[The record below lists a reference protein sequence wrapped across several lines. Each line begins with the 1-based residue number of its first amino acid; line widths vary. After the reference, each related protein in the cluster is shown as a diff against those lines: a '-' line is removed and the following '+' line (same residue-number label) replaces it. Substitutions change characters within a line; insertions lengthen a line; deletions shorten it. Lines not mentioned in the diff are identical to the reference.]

1 MLRKDLRN
9 QIIPTTIDNSD
20 ENQKVGNKN
29 FNTTDLIYL
38 DSFEE
43 QYQSQRIESN
53 RRISPTDYT
62 IMNNSYLY
70 ADTKTR
76 TGKMTTYCWL
86 RSAGVNKS
94 VHCVDNAGFLCNVP
108 YNLPASIC
116 PSLRYKISP
125 DILDGKYDIKEVKDL
140 NGKII
145 YHTLQLGE
153 YPKTKVD
160 ERLSE
165 TLETLYNGGKI
176 KDEISATGRW
186 YSTNGVNNTRMLYAG
201 KHSPEFEYNG
211 RRYVRVVSAPRF
223 NNANYSDGILTGQ
236 VGSVRWV
243 KVEPISFVIRNW
255 NNMPQS
261 INPNGNG
268 EATFFDLRA
277 EDAITSNITFYPTVR
292 DNNML
297 LWQNSTL
304 RGFLNGIDVR
314 NITENGVKKYS
325 AKFGGNFTGE
335 CNFLNEAF
343 NLSRKPIIEYAIPD
357 SEIEILDNAFN
368 GCVTLKK
375 LEIHQGVETISQSA
389 FEGVNFKY
397 AYKNKNGNLIFSQ
410 EFPREKEEGKGV
422 VNLDYIKNAF
432 EKFDYNMLLKNSK
445 LNELADLTEKLSKSK
460 FNIPYSYA
468 KALIDNEKVED
479 FCKNSDFRFY
489 KSEVPNANEM
499 LSTFSDDEKL
509 SFYKFAEVLGCFSTE
524 KLLDKRGRETETI
537 LAQKASTLLMRLI
550 KSDKIRIRRI

>member
-1 MLRKDLRN
+1 
-9 QIIPTTIDNSD
+9 
-20 ENQKVGNKN
+20 
-29 FNTTDLIYL
+29 
-38 DSFEE
+38 
-43 QYQSQRIESN
+43 
-53 RRISPTDYT
+53 
-62 IMNNSYLY
+62 
-70 ADTKTR
+70 
-76 TGKMTTYCWL
+76 
-86 RSAGVNKS
+86 
-94 VHCVDNAGFLCNVP
+94 
-108 YNLPASIC
+108 
-116 PSLRYKISP
+116 
-125 DILDGKYDIKEVKDL
+125 
-140 NGKII
+140 
-145 YHTLQLGE
+145 
-153 YPKTKVD
+153 
-160 ERLSE
+160 
-165 TLETLYNGGKI
+165 
-176 KDEISATGRW
+176 
-186 YSTNGVNNTRMLYAG
+186 
-201 KHSPEFEYNG
+201 
-211 RRYVRVVSAPRF
+211 
-223 NNANYSDGILTGQ
+223 
-236 VGSVRWV
+236 
-243 KVEPISFVIRNW
+243 
-255 NNMPQS
+255 MPQS

-432 EKFDYNMLLKNSK
+432 EKFDYNILLKNSPK
-445 LNELADLTEKLSKSK
+445 LQQIYKNLIFHHLKKLT
-460 FNIPYSYA
+460 
-468 KALIDNEKVED
+468 
-479 FCKNSDFRFY
+479 
-489 KSEVPNANEM
+489 
-499 LSTFSDDEKL
+499 TFHL
-509 SFYKFAEVLGCFSTE
+509 H
-524 KLLDKRGRETETI
+524 
-537 LAQKASTLLMRLI
+537 
-550 KSDKIRIRRI
+550 